1 MKTEH
6 QHGTCEHQHSHEVA
20 HSHSHSH
27 SHGGHHHH
35 GHHHHHHG
43 SESNIKVAFFLNF
56 FFSLIELVG
65 GLFTGS
71 VAILSDALHDFGDSL
86 SLGLAWYLQR
96 LSKKERDHK
105 FSYGYKRFSLLSA
118 LLISTIL
125 LVGSI
130 FVIGASIERLFNP
143 SEPNAEGMF
152 LLAILGLAVNGFA
165 VWRMGG
171 SNTLS
176 DRSLRLHLLE
186 DVLGWLAVLIVSIV
200 MYFVNWSFLDP
211 LLSLMITIWIL
222 YNVYFNLRDTFKIL
236 LQGVPDDVDQGA
248 FIKEIEALEQV
259 ANVHDVHIWTLNG
272 EEHIGSIHIVCEQS
286 HIQDKERFSNIKEQI
301 RTIAS
306 KYRINHITIE
316 FDLDGCSCCF
326 EHC

>member
-1 MKTEH
+1 MKEGH
-6 QHGTCEHQHSHEVA
+6 HHGACEHSHAHEYL
-20 HSHSHSH
+20 HSHSHG
-27 SHGGHHHH
+27 HGGHHHH

-43 SESNIKVAFFLNF
+43 SESNIKVAFFLNL
-56 FFSLIELVG
+56 FFSLVELVG
-65 GLFTGS
+65 GIFTGS

-96 LSKKERDHK
+96 LSKKGRDHK

-125 LVGSI
+125 LVGSF
-130 FVIGASIERLFNP
+130 FVIWASVERLFNP

-152 LLAILGLAVNGFA
+152 LLAILGVAVNGFA

-186 DVLGWLAVLIVSIV
+186 DVLGWIAVLVVSIV
-200 MYFVNWSFLDP
+200 MYFVDWSFLDP
-211 LLSLMITIWIL
+211 LLSLAITAWIL

-236 LQGVPDDVDQGA
+236 LQGVPDDVNQEGL
-248 FIKEIEALEQV
+248 IKEIEALEQV
-259 ANVHDVHIWTLNG
+259 SDVHDVHIWTLNG
-272 EEHIGSIHIVCEQS
+272 EDHIGSFHIVCK
-286 HIQDKERFSNIKEQI
+286 HQDLAEKDNFCSIKQEI
-301 RTIAS
+301 RSVANRYGV
-306 KYRINHITIE
+306 KHITIE
-316 FDLDGCSCCF
+316 FDLEGEACCF
-326 EHC
+326 QHC